1 MLFVGPATNE
11 GWERATGMPG
21 RVFSRPLLWV
31 RLGLFIHPGVP
42 GKALIPSYGVIAMR
56 LVQDIV
62 LVACLLFTFS
72 TANAANLVS
81 PLEELLHH
89 INSTLHKVLADS
101 HR

>member
-1 MLFVGPATNE
+1 
-11 GWERATGMPG
+11 
-21 RVFSRPLLWV
+21 
-31 RLGLFIHPGVP
+31 
-42 GKALIPSYGVIAMR
+42 MR